1 MDEPSVGL
9 VEPVED
15 ELFPV
20 EGLLVDDELSVEL
33 ELLLLLLDALVV
45 LLFIFALILSSVVV
59 LSLSEPI
66 SSTIFSLESIFK
78 VGSVWLLELFNLSL
92 IVDSTSFIGVDIL
105 FLLIEALEL
114 LVIFSP
120 IKSTTRNKII
130 DIIKIII
137 EMFWIFSFFIFIIQ
151 FLLCV

>member
-1 MDEPSVGL
+1 M
-9 VEPVED
+9 
-15 ELFPV
+15 
-20 EGLLVDDELSVEL
+20 
-33 ELLLLLLDALVV
+33 V
-45 LLFIFALILSSVVV
+45 LLFPPLSSVLEPVFSSVVV
-59 LSLSEPI
+59 PSLSKPI

-92 IVDSTSFIGVDIL
+92 IVDSTSFIDVDIL

-137 EMFWIFSFFIFIIQ
+137 EMFWIFPFFILIIQ